1 MHTQY
6 SILDGAAAID
16 DIVDKAVAQGMPAL
30 AITDHGAMFG
40 VKDFHQA
47 CVKKGIKPILGCEA
61 YLVDDLVDE
70 KDRNN
75 YHCILLAKN
84 YVGYKNLLKLISTA
98 HLKGMYYRPR
108 IDKIILEQH
117 KEGLIMLSACLGGEV
132 AKTLTTEGVA
142 AAEKSILWYKSIFQ
156 DDFYLE
162 VMRHPTQDPQLRKE
176 VYERQKYVN
185 KELFKLG
192 AKHDIKIVATNDVH
206 FTEEQDAGAHDIL
219 ICLNTGAD
227 IHDMRRVRYT
237 RQEWFKTTDE
247 MYELWAD
254 APEVLANTLEVAD
267 KVEEYTLNSNP
278 IMPEFA
284 IPESFG
290 TIEDYK
296 QKYSEE
302 ALRNEFERYD
312 NLGGYDAVVRIKFE
326 SDYLKQL
333 TYLGAK
339 KRYGENIPEKHKKRI
354 DFELET
360 IAQMGF
366 PGYFLIVQDFIEEA
380 RNMGVLVGPGRGSA
394 AGSVVSY
401 CLSITNIDPIKFDLL
416 FERFLNPDRVSMP
429 DIDIDFDDDGRQK
442 ILDWVTEKYPDLDN
456 VGSFTTEMGREYIAY
471 VLSQD
476 GSNST
481 KNELIKMPRRLFR
494 LLGREGGI
502 IENPFDGW
510 KALPNDQE
518 DREAFTPEELKLI
531 GEKATGWI
539 YSLCLTCLST
549 GLREGD
555 ACLLKKSN
563 VDLKTGWLRN
573 IKASKTGKTL
583 DIPMMPGL
591 EKHIRER
598 LQEDDS
604 SEYIFPELAN
614 RYIKQPNRIGE
625 DIKTF
630 FQEIGLVGTRKK
642 VPGYRRLVSKKDVH
656 SFRHTFVYLAAL
668 HGWPLPVVQAIVQHS
683 SPAMTRIY
691 MSHAD
696 AKEKEKYFRQVPEYL
711 TGTPATKTDPIEN
724 IIRMVEQDQPK
735 DQIISELRKVQGQ
748 LQI

>member
-1 MHTQY
+1 MTIYLRGTTWHYDFVSGGKRYRGSTGFSVKEKKKAKAKEEEIKVQIREGHSLEMVWEQQRRRLAAGKAIAFSQETLWDIFSKNVVAGKGRLTQY
-6 SILDGAAAID
+6 R
-16 DIVDKAVAQGMPAL
+16 K
-30 AITDHGAMFG
+30 
-40 VKDFHQA
+40 
-47 CVKKGIKPILGCEA
+47 
-61 YLVDDLVDE
+61 Y
-70 KDRNN
+70 
-75 YHCILLAKN
+75 
-84 YVGYKNLLKLISTA
+84 
-98 HLKGMYYRPR
+98 
-108 IDKIILEQH
+108 
-117 KEGLIMLSACLGGEV
+117 LSALC
-132 AKTLTTEGVA
+132 
-142 AAEKSILWYKSIFQ
+142 
-156 DDFYLE
+156 
-162 VMRHPTQDPQLRKE
+162 
-176 VYERQKYVN
+176 
-185 KELFKLG
+185 
-192 AKHDIKIVATNDVH
+192 
-206 FTEEQDAGAHDIL
+206 
-219 ICLNTGAD
+219 
-227 IHDMRRVRYT
+227 
-237 RQEWFKTTDE
+237 
-247 MYELWAD
+247 
-254 APEVLANTLEVAD
+254 
-267 KVEEYTLNSNP
+267 
-278 IMPEFA
+278 
-284 IPESFG
+284 
-290 TIEDYK
+290 
-296 QKYSEE
+296 
-302 ALRNEFERYD
+302 
-312 NLGGYDAVVRIKFE
+312 
-326 SDYLKQL
+326 
-333 TYLGAK
+333 
-339 KRYGENIPEKHKKRI
+339 
-354 DFELET
+354 
-360 IAQMGF
+360 
-366 PGYFLIVQDFIEEA
+366 
-380 RNMGVLVGPGRGSA
+380 
-394 AGSVVSY
+394 
-401 CLSITNIDPIKFDLL
+401 
-416 FERFLNPDRVSMP
+416 
-429 DIDIDFDDDGRQK
+429 
-442 ILDWVTEKYPDLDN
+442 DWVTEKYPDLDN

-563 VDLKTGWLRN
+563 VDLKAGWLRN

-625 DIKTF
+625 DIKAF

-642 VPGYRRLVSKKDVH
+642 VTGYRRLVSKKDVH

-711 TGTPATKTDPIEN
+711 TGTPATKTNPIEN